1 MSTRN
6 TNINTKNLPHREYS
20 ETRQIHG
27 VSRMVNCSLCGTE
40 DLAFTCPYCNCVF
53 CADHRLPESHGCP
66 AMQKV
71 RDNAKER
78 VADSFGGQ
86 YTKEEVRWPVR
97 ERSSRRR
104 TMKRPTGRA
113 RFSSTEKRDLAIA
126 SILVVLVGISMMGYP
141 SGIFNAIPQLIS
153 FVSAGFWWYPAL
165 TIGIFLVSFMAHEM
179 AHKFV
184 AQHYGQ
190 WSEFRMTQQG
200 YLLSAMAILWSF
212 PIFGTGVVATS
223 RAKSLEE
230 DGKVNLAGPLTNFV
244 IAAGIAIGMLLV
256 VAAVGIPV
264 VDFPTR
270 LILSILRY
278 GLMLNAMLGAFN
290 MIPVQP
296 FDGATVMRWN
306 KPVWAVLLVALLA
319 LLLFGLF
326 VVPQF

>member
-1 MSTRN
+1 
-6 TNINTKNLPHREYS
+6 
-20 ETRQIHG
+20 
-27 VSRMVNCSLCGTE
+27 
-40 DLAFTCPYCNCVF
+40 
-53 CADHRLPESHGCP
+53 LPESHGCP
-66 AMQKV
+66 GIQKA
-71 RDNAKER
+71 RDNAKR
-78 VADSFGGQ
+78 KVADSFSGQ
-86 YTKEEVRWPVR
+86 YTEEEVQMPVH
-97 ERSSRRR
+97 ERSSQRRKIR
-104 TMKRPTGRA
+104 RPTGRA

-126 SILVVLVGISMMGYP
+126 SILVALVGISIRGFP
-141 SGIFNAIPQLIS
+141 SGIFSAIPQLILL
-153 FVSAGFWWYPAL
+153 VSAGFWWYPAL
-165 TIGIFLVSFMAHEM
+165 TIGIFWVSFMAHEM

-200 YLLSAMAILWSF
+200 YLLSALAILWSF

-230 DGKVNLAGPLTNFV
+230 DGKVNLAGPLTNFI

-256 VAAVGIPV
+256 VAAVGVHV

-278 GLMLNAMLGAFN
+278 GLLLNAMLGAFN
-290 MIPVQP
+290 MIPIQP

-306 KPVWAVLLVALLA
+306 RAVWAAQMVALLT